1 MNDRDGT
8 GLMRME
14 GWNCTATAA
23 LFLFIS
29 FGCDMGCT
37 DEAADEAAV
46 IFVSATDR
54 GSDDDSDAPPRG
66 DDDDDRKPA
75 P

>member
-37 DEAADEAAV
+37 EDEGADEAAV
-46 IFVSATDR
+46 IFERLVR
-54 GSDDDSDAPPRG
+54 GTDDDSDAPPRG